1 HRLASVTVID
11 ASSAMADG
19 WATAL
24 NVAGPEKGMAL
35 AEQYR
40 MAVFMIVRTD
50 DGFSELSS
58 AEFRRRYLQQP

>member
-1 HRLASVTVID
+1 
-11 ASSAMADG
+11 MADG